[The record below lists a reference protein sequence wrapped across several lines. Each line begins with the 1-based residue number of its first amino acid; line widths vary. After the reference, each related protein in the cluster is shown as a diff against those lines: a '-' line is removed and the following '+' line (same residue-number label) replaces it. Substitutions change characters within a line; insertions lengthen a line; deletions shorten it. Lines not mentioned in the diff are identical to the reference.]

1 MGEVM
6 GVYSALTTAVSGL
19 RAQSYAI
26 ENISGN
32 IANSRTTGFKRID
45 TQFIDLIPDSPAN
58 RELAG
63 SVIAASKATTSVQG
77 DTTTTSIS
85 TNMAINGDGFFI
97 VAKSDGGTG
106 TNINFQGTSNYT
118 RRGDFDFDSNGYLVN
133 GSGYYLKGLQYDL
146 VTGAPIGTQEQ
157 VIKVNNNQLPPVKT
171 SEINYGATLPP
182 IPEVRN
188 HDPLI
193 ANSELM
199 KPVGTYTVNPYG
211 AAGVVVAADETNF
224 NNQTLAGGSVVAY
237 NPLGQG
243 VNLQLRWGKTANN
256 ATAGVDRWN
265 LFVLENPVATGAVP
279 RWRNAGQDF
288 EFNAAG
294 QMTLPATGIVALPTI
309 TDINGTVISGVNLNV
324 GSGSLTQYQTQG
336 AATNGQIQANA
347 INQNGYASG
356 VLERTSV
363 DKGGRLV
370 GSYSN
375 GQIKTIAQLSYARFQ
390 SPNNLKRVDGGAFEQ
405 TLESGLPLIGTS
417 TGALIGGAIESSNVD
432 IADEFSKM
440 IVTQQAYSANTK
452 VITTAQDMLREA
464 INIIR

>member
-1 MGEVM
+1 M
-6 GVYSALTTAVSGL
+6 GVFSALTTAVGGM
-19 RAQSYAI
+19 RAQSYAM

-45 TQFIDLIPDSPAN
+45 TDFIDLIPDTASN

-63 SVIAASKATTSVQG
+63 SVISASRATTSVQG
-77 DTTTTSIS
+77 DIATTSIS

-106 TNINFQGTSNYT
+106 SNINFQGTSNYT

-182 IPEVRN
+182 IPEVQNR
-188 HDPLI
+188 DPLV

-199 KPVGTYTVNPYG
+199 LPVGTYTVNPYG
-211 AAGVVVAADETNF
+211 AGGVVVAADETNF

-243 VNLQLRWGKTANN
+243 VNLQLRWGKTANI

-265 LFVLENPVATGAVP
+265 LFVLENPVATGATP
-279 RWRNAGQDF
+279 RWRNVGQNF
-288 EFNAAG
+288 EFNTAG
-294 QMTLPATGIVALPTI
+294 QMTLPATGIVPMPTI
-309 TDINGTVISGVNLNV
+309 TDINGTIISGVNLNI
-324 GSGSLTQYQTQG
+324 GSGVLTQYQTQG

-363 DKGGRLV
+363 DQSGRLV

-417 TGALIGGAIESSNVD
+417 TGSLIGGSVESSNVD

-452 VITTAQDMLREA
+452 VITTAQDMLRDA

>member
-6 GVYSALTTAVSGL
+6 GVYSALTTAVGGL
-19 RAQSYAI
+19 RAQSYAL

-45 TQFIDLIPDSPAN
+45 TDFIDLIPDTASN

-63 SVIAASKATTSVQG
+63 SVISASRATTSVQG
-77 DTTTTSIS
+77 DISTTSIS

-106 TNINFQGTSNYT
+106 SNINFQGTSNYT

-157 VIKVNNNQLPPVKT
+157 VIKVNNNQLPPVVQ
-171 SEINYGATLPP
+171 N
-182 IPEVRN
+182 R
-188 HDPLI
+188 DPLI

-199 KPVGTYTVNPYG
+199 LPAASYTVNPYG
-211 AAGVVVAADETNF
+211 AGGVVVAADETNF

-237 NPLGQG
+237 NPLGQS
-243 VNLQLRWGKTANN
+243 VNLQLRWGKTANI

-265 LFVLENPVATGAVP
+265 LFVLENPVAAGATP
-279 RWRNAGQDF
+279 RWRNVGQNF
-288 EFNAAG
+288 EFNTAG
-294 QMTLPATGIVALPTI
+294 QMTLPATGVVAMPMI
-309 TDINGTVISGVNLNV
+309 TDINGTIISGVNLNI
-324 GSGSLTQYQTQG
+324 GSGTLTQYQTQG

-363 DKGGRLV
+363 DQSGRLV

-417 TGALIGGAIESSNVD
+417 TGSLIGGSVESSNVD